1 MNEIEEEKYVIKKDD
16 TQNDAEN
23 NSRIINDNY
32 FDDNKNEIKTYN
44 SINTDLEN
52 LDIFFNQIE
61 NKSENNYKINDNDL
75 FSISEENSKDNNK
88 DSNSENNKKKQLN
101 IENIKTER
109 GVLLLFSL
117 YFPDNNFK
125 DCLRNLLL
133 SNEYNELESI
143 ENRLDDMNIDYKA
156 KSKEIKYSKKNVK
169 LKCLNKKIIYKLLKL
184 YFNFLFY
191 ILFNLSFTHL

>member
-1 MNEIEEEKYVIKKDD
+1 MKLMMIILTIIKMK
-16 TQNDAEN
+16 
-23 NSRIINDNY
+23 
-32 FDDNKNEIKTYN
+32 KKYN
-44 SINTDLEN
+44 SFYTDLEN
-52 LDIFFNQIE
+52 LDNFFNQIE
-61 NKSENNYKINDNDL
+61 NKSENNYKINNNNNL
-75 FSISEENSKDNNK
+75 FSISEKNSKDNNK
-88 DSNSENNKKKQLN
+88 GSNSENDKKKELN

-169 LKCLNKKIIYKLLKL
+169 LKCLNKKIIYKL
-184 YFNFLFY
+184 
-191 ILFNLSFTHL
+191 